1 MMSLIEW
8 IHFEKKR
15 KEKELANEPRGN
27 QTNGESRNIHQ
38 QGQAAGGN
46 PQVAKQAVYVFSVPE
61 L

>member
-15 KEKELANEPRGN
+15 KEKELENEPRGN
-27 QTNGESRNIHQ
+27 QTNGESGNIHNK
-38 QGQAAGGN
+38 GETTRSDSK
-46 PQVAKQAVYVFSVPE
+46 VAKQAVYVFSVPE

>member
-15 KEKELANEPRGN
+15 KEKELANEPRSN
-27 QTNGESRNIHQ
+27 QTHGESGNIHNK
-38 QGQAAGGN
+38 GENTGSDSK
-46 PQVAKQAVYVFSVPE
+46 VAKQAVYVFSVPD